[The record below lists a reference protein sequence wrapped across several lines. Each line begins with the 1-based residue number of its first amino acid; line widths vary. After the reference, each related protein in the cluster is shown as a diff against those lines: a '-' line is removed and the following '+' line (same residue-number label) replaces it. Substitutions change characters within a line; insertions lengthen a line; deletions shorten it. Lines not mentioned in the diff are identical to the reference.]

1 MNKTSQF
8 LLLIILLSGAV
19 LTSCGEKKQNK
30 KQTTEVEAKSG
41 QVTSLDIDSFRDLVW
56 DFHAEPTKFI
66 YKGSKP
72 CVIDFY
78 ADWCKPCRVASPILE
93 ELAVKYKDEIIFYK
107 VNTDNEKELAMLF
120 KVNTIPAFL
129 HIPMN
134 GDPKFNYGILPTPE
148 LTLRLFDDKIREY
161 IYGEKPDTTTNLKL
175 R

>member
-1 MNKTSQF
+1 MNKTSHF
-8 LLLIILLSGAV
+8 LLIILVVAGLG
-19 LTSCGEKKQNK
+19 LTSCGQK
-30 KQTTEVEAKSG
+30 KQTDKLSTEVEAKPG

-56 DFHAEPTKFI
+56 DFQAEPTNFI

-93 ELAVKYKDEIIFYK
+93 ELAVKYKEEIIFYK
-107 VNTDNEKELAMLF
+107 VNTDNEKELALLF

-129 HIPMN
+129 HIPMK
-134 GDPKFNYGILPTPE
+134 GEPKFNYGILPTPE

-161 IYGEKPDTTTNLKL
+161 IFGEKLDTTSNNNLL
-175 R
+175 